1 MGILDLIKRLKNI
14 AEGLLATKLNQ
25 SGCLTITC
33 YRYIWILFGGS
44 GLRTGQRSDRC
55 QIDHFRVKKRKYNKS
70 NIQDRPPRKI
80 HMIGILFVAAVIFSE
95 TKLMSL
101 TLSST
106 TVNRSDAYLALG
118 NSILLND
125 LNNGQCPNPCI
136 AGGATWIPRRCQ
148 HLYNGGSK
156 STYIC
161 KIMQTRPNSDNK
173 NNARDD
179 KEAEEN
185 FGEVGTYL

>member
-1 MGILDLIKRLKNI
+1 
-14 AEGLLATKLNQ
+14 
-25 SGCLTITC
+25 
-33 YRYIWILFGGS
+33 
-44 GLRTGQRSDRC
+44 
-55 QIDHFRVKKRKYNKS
+55 
-70 NIQDRPPRKI
+70 
-80 HMIGILFVAAVIFSE
+80 
-95 TKLMSL
+95 MSL

-136 AGGATWIPRRCQ
+136 AGGAAWIPRWCRR
-148 HLYNGGSK
+148 LYNGGSK

-173 NNARDD
+173 NNVRDD

-185 FGEVGTYL
+185 FGEVRTYLYLINYGCLSKTLITNFFYWDQHQTITKRQLGWILGSKVIAQGVHHDSQLSEPWTVGTGHPQIMPFDSVLHSNLG